1 MSMLVLFRGLRP
13 LASVEAL
20 TLINGTESSNKELAV
35 CCNTRYYID

>member
-20 TLINGTESSNKELAV
+20 TFIGTESSNKELAV